1 MEILFFVLGA
11 VALISG
17 GLVVF
22 QPHPLRSAL
31 WLIVNFFAVAGIY
44 LLAHAEFIAAIQV
57 IVYAGAIIVLFLF
70 VIMLLN
76 LRRAEETPVMPY
88 YGQKLA
94 GIYLLAH
101 AEFIAAIQVIVYAG
115 AIMVLFLFV
124 IMLLNLRQPEATP
137 KFPFF
142 GQKLGG
148 IILAAFTALI
158 LFYGFTQAK
167 LPAAKEMAPG
177 LGNTESIARSLFTD
191 YLLPFEVT
199 SVLLLVA
206 IVGAVVLAKT
216 KLK

>member
-1 MEILFFVLGA
+1 MQKLFLILGV
-11 VALISG
+11 VALVSG

-22 QPHPLRSAL
+22 QKHPLRSAL

-57 IVYAGAIIVLFLF
+57 IVYAGAI
-70 VIMLLN
+70 
-76 LRRAEETPVMPY
+76 
-88 YGQKLA
+88 
-94 GIYLLAH
+94 
-101 AEFIAAIQVIVYAG
+101 
-115 AIMVLFLFV
+115 MVLFLFV
-124 IMLLNLRQPEATP
+124 IMLLNIRQPEAEP
-137 KFPFF
+137 KIPFI

-148 IILAAFTALI
+148 IVLAGFTGLI
-158 LFYGFTQAK
+158 LIYGVTRTVLTSGK
-167 LPAAKEMAPG
+167 PMAPG

-206 IVGAVVLAKT
+206 IVGAVVLAKS

>member
-1 MEILFFVLGA
+1 MQTLFFILGA

-22 QPHPLRSAL
+22 QKHPLRSAL
-31 WLIVNFFAVAGIY
+31 WLIVNFFAI
-44 LLAHAEFIAAIQV
+44 
-57 IVYAGAIIVLFLF
+57 
-70 VIMLLN
+70 
-76 LRRAEETPVMPY
+76 
-88 YGQKLA
+88 A

-124 IMLLNLRQPEATP
+124 IMLLNLRQPEEALP
-137 KFPFF
+137 IPHI

-148 IILAAFTALI
+148 IVLAGFTALI
-158 LFYGFTQAK
+158 LIYGFTRAV
-167 LPAAKEMAPG
+167 LPPAKEMAPG

-206 IVGAVVLAKT
+206 IVGAVVLAKS